1 MTGIQNNSG
10 SSKIKD
16 DLSFTSISLS
26 YPCDEVVLLWEIA
39 RTNSCHGATQSWAPR
54 FLISC
59 WLVIIKT
66 LPSSESL
73 KMKLHSVYIPAYR
86 IGEGENMTQ
95 KVSTQVPSEPQRPK
109 PLRSPAQVEG
119 TQGFLPQPGKALE
132 RPPSTRLEARFPYHG
147 SGAMT
152 RSPSPLAWRPDFPG
166 APREAH

>member
-10 SSKIKD
+10 LSKIKD

-59 WLVIIKT
+59 WVVIIKT

-95 KVSTQVPSEPQRPK
+95 KVSTQVPFEPQRPK
-109 PLRSPAQVEG
+109 PTWSHLAVKKIWKYSFYFLCLGIQQNNKNKSKLLLDNG
-119 TQGFLPQPGKALE
+119 DSTFCCCLQG
-132 RPPSTRLEARFPYHG
+132 
-147 SGAMT
+147 
-152 RSPSPLAWRPDFPG
+152 
-166 APREAH
+166 